1 MTFASRLFDS
11 ERHLA
16 VTSETWNEQ
25 GVRCYLQK
33 LLDGIREGR
42 KSDGC
47 WPDELGE
54 FSLSL
59 YAGVAGIAWAQDQLH
74 QRGYLVE
81 HHTGLCS
88 SVAVNIKELAG
99 DIALFEEYQ
108 VPVSHSFYL
117 GSSGIQLQMW
127 KETGDTSYLDSLES
141 LIVDNQAHPWMEN
154 LWGAPSTMLVASHL
168 WAATG
173 EDRFAERIR
182 SGARY
187 MEERLEA
194 HPDADCQMWNID
206 LYGERTWLLG
216 AGHGFAGN
224 VFPIVK
230 SSTVFDET
238 NLSRWRDRI
247 IDTAMHTA
255 EREDGL
261 TNWRQSI
268 GNARKGRDDMLVQQ
282 CHGAPGFIIALS
294 CLMGSGHTQF
304 DELMLEAGELVW
316 RAGPLNKYPGL
327 CHGTPGNGYAFL
339 KLFEN
344 TDDSIWLSRARAF
357 AMSSIAQHER
367 LLASGVARGYS
378 LWDGDAGLAVYLADC
393 IDARADFPTLDYF

>member
-1 MTFASRLFDS
+1 MPPASRLFEP

-16 VTSETWNEQ
+16 VSSETWNEQ

-33 LLDGIREGR
+33 LLDGIRKAQNPNGR
-42 KSDGC
+42 
-47 WPDELGE
+47 WPNELAD

-59 YAGVAGIAWAQDQLH
+59 YAGVAGIAWALDQLH
-74 QRGYLVE
+74 QRGYLVK
-81 HHTGLCS
+81 HQPGLCS
-88 SVAVNIKELAG
+88 SATDNSKDLEVG
-99 DIALFEEYQ
+99 TALFEEYQ

-141 LIVDNQAHPWMEN
+141 LIVDNQVHPWMEN
-154 LWGAPSTMLVASHL
+154 LWGAPSTMLVAGHL
-168 WAATG
+168 LAATG
-173 EDRFAERIR
+173 EERFAQHIR
-182 SGARY
+182 SGAYY
-187 MEERLEA
+187 MEERLQA
-194 HPDADCQMWNID
+194 HPDANCQMWNID

-230 SSTVFDET
+230 SSTVFDEAS
-238 NLSRWRDRI
+238 LSRWRERI
-247 IDTAMHTA
+247 FDTTVRTA
-255 EREDGL
+255 ERENSL
-261 TNWRQSI
+261 ANWRQSI
-268 GNARKGRDDMLVQQ
+268 GNVRQGRDSMLVQQ

-294 CLMGSGHTQF
+294 GLMGSGHSQF

-316 RAGPLNKYPGL
+316 QAGPLNKYPGL

-339 KLFEN
+339 KLFEK
-344 TDDSIWLSRARAF
+344 TDDPIWLSRARAF
-357 AMSSIAQHER
+357 AMSSIEQHDR
-367 LLASGVARGYS
+367 LSTAGAARNYS
-378 LWDGDAGLAVYLADC
+378 LWDGDAGLAIYLADC